1 MSLVKFIQKKND
13 FEIFKAINEIFRYI
27 RQSSNQMTKKNL
39 TNNISTKLL
48 KLEFKS
54 DRIKK

>member
-13 FEIFKAINEIFRYI
+13 FETFKAINEIFRYI
-27 RQSSNQMTKKNL
+27 RQSSNQLTKKNL
-39 TNNISTKLL
+39 TNNISMKLL